1 MSLSEKAALSNRRNS
16 GTEQSARVP
25 CCRTIP
31 ESAHAHTQLL
41 LSANSS
47 GHPGWIKK
55 LGPYQ
60 SLFLLLIPIS
70 LVEPM
75 KLVALAVAGKG
86 HWIAGTGMIV
96 IAYVGSLFIVER
108 LFRLVKPKLLKI
120 YWFARL
126 WAWFVIIRE
135 KTLSW
140 FARFIPFYP
149 LNEAGV
155 AEKASR
161 IGFPSSQDG

>member
-1 MSLSEKAALSNRRNS
+1 MPTPSY
-16 GTEQSARVP
+16 
-25 CCRTIP
+25 
-31 ESAHAHTQLL
+31 
-41 LSANSS
+41 SS
-47 GHPGWIKK
+47 RQTLPGIRGWIKK

-96 IAYVGSLFIVER
+96 IAYAGSLFIVER

-120 YWFARL
+120 FWCARL

-135 KTLSW
+135 KTLGW
-140 FARFIPFYP
+140 LARFVPVYA
-149 LNEAGV
+149 LNWRKRPRGWASDPARTVKGGFAGHH
-155 AEKASR
+155 
-161 IGFPSSQDG
+161 

>member
-1 MSLSEKAALSNRRNS
+1 MPTPNYSSRRQTS
-16 GTEQSARVP
+16 PGIR
-25 CCRTIP
+25 
-31 ESAHAHTQLL
+31 
-41 LSANSS
+41 
-47 GHPGWIKK
+47 GWIKK

-86 HWIAGTGMIV
+86 HWVAGTGMIV
-96 IAYVGSLFIVER
+96 IAYAGSLFVVER

-126 WAWFVIIRE
+126 WSWFVIIRE
-135 KTLSW
+135 KTLGW
-140 FARFIPFYP
+140 LARFLPFYP

-155 AEKASR
+155 AEKAPR
-161 IGFPSSQDG
+161 MGFRSSQDG

>member
-1 MSLSEKAALSNRRNS
+1 MPTPSYSSQQSLPGIR
-16 GTEQSARVP
+16 
-25 CCRTIP
+25 
-31 ESAHAHTQLL
+31 
-41 LSANSS
+41 
-47 GHPGWIKK
+47 GWIKK

-96 IAYVGSLFIVER
+96 IAYAGSLFIVER
-108 LFRLVKPKLLKI
+108 LFRLVKPRLLKI

-126 WAWFVIIRE
+126 WAWFVIIRG

-140 FARFIPFYP
+140 FARFIPFS
-149 LNEAGV
+149 LSE
-155 AEKASR
+155 
-161 IGFPSSQDG
+161 

>member
-1 MSLSEKAALSNRRNS
+1 MPTPNY
-16 GTEQSARVP
+16 SAR
-25 CCRTIP
+25 RQT
-31 ESAHAHTQLL
+31 
-41 LSANSS
+41 SS
-47 GHPGWIKK
+47 GIPGWIKK

-60 SLFLLLIPIS
+60 SLFLLMIPIS

-86 HWIAGTGMIV
+86 HWVAGTGMIV
-96 IAYVGSLFIVER
+96 IAYAGSLFIVER

-126 WAWFVIIRE
+126 WSWFVIIRE
-135 KTLSW
+135 KTLGW

-149 LNEAGV
+149 LMKQERPRGWSSDPARTVKAGSLGTIDELDDTSRL
-155 AEKASR
+155 AHDDKFRRLLEKPRA
-161 IGFPSSQDG
+161 